1 VDKDNELLG
10 VAYYRVSSV
19 RQGQSGLGLAA
30 QRQIVQAFMEH
41 RGILLQEFVEQASGR
56 RDDRPVLAE
65 ALALCRKR
73 KATLVL
79 ARLDRLFRRVSF
91 VSRLLDTGVDF
102 VCCEYPSKD
111 KFWIQIQSAFA
122 EEEARKISN
131 RTKLA
136 LAAARARGV
145 KLGETGKILA
155 ARHKQEA
162 MTTARG
168 LAPIV
173 EELRD
178 AGITTVRGVAAS
190 LNEREIA
197 SPGGTRWHYRS
208 TWKLL
213 KRLKIHRG
221 N

>member
-1 VDKDNELLG
+1 MDKENQLLG
-10 VAYYRVSSV
+10 VAYYRVSTV
-19 RQGQSGLGLAA
+19 RQGQSGLGLEA
-30 QRQIVQAFMEH
+30 QRQIVKAFVEH
-41 RGILLQEFVEQASGR
+41 RGTLLEEFVEQASGR

-79 ARLDRLFRRVSF
+79 ARLDRLSRRVSF

-136 LAAARARGV
+136 LAAAKARGV
-145 KLGETGKILA
+145 ELGRTGKVLA
-155 ARHKQEA
+155 LRHKEEA
-162 MTTARG
+162 LTTARTY
-168 LAPIV
+168 AEVI
-173 EELRD
+173 EELRA
-178 AGITTVRGVAAS
+178 AGIVTVRGVMAS
-190 LNEREIA
+190 LNERGVL
-197 SPGGTRWHYRS
+197 SPGGTQWHYRS

-213 KRLKIHRG
+213 NRLTSKGGR
-221 N
+221 

>member
-1 VDKDNELLG
+1 VEKEKQLLG

-30 QRQIVQAFMEH
+30 QRQIVQGFIEH
-41 RGILLQEFVEQASGR
+41 RGVLLQEFVEQASGR

-79 ARLDRLFRRVSF
+79 ARLDRLSRRVSF

-145 KLGETGKILA
+145 TLGATGKILA
-155 ARHKQEA
+155 ARHKNEA
-162 MTTARG
+162 MATAQSY
-168 LAPIV
+168 APVV
-173 EELRD
+173 EELQR
-178 AGITTVRGVAAS
+178 AGITTVRGIAAA
-190 LNEREIA
+190 LNERGVA
-197 SPGGTRWHYRS
+197 SPGGGRWHYRS

-213 KRLKIHRG
+213 KRLG
-221 N
+221 